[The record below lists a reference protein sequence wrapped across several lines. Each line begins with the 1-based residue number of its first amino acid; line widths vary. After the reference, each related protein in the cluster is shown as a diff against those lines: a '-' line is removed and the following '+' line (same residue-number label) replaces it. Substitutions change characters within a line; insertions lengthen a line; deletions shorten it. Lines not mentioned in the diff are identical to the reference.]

1 MSQFLFYVLIHFKVV
16 GSVLFG
22 LTQGIALVFSFSRV
36 YKMFLEM
43 LYFVLISATVSNVNL
58 FMSFFSQEFCYEG
71 LRLLLLSWNASTT
84 FIY

>member
-43 LYFVLISATVSNVNL
+43 LYFALI
-58 FMSFFSQEFCYEG
+58 
-71 LRLLLLSWNASTT
+71 
-84 FIY
+84 